1 MKHIT
6 FIILF
11 IFSTI
16 DANELINKS
25 FSFNSHHSTFKILS
39 DSLYYIISK
48 SSNKLYYLSLDYSKN
63 LDTLNYIETGN
74 IFDSP
79 NEES

>member
-1 MKHIT
+1 MQMNLSISLFHPSA
-6 FIILF
+6 IILHLKF
-11 IFSTI
+11 Y
-16 DANELINKS
+16 LI
-25 FSFNSHHSTFKILS
+25 L
-39 DSLYYIISK
+39 YIISK

-74 IFDSP
+74 IFDGP